1 MLLFVPDYR
10 EALPGAHYLRFQRG
24 RRRESNNLNLYGFL
38 TQSASGL
45 EEKQTQ
51 KTDSRNWNTL
61 LQRYLI
67 GKDRRTIIILP
78 RDEIFG
84 VGDEFRIRAR
94 AQFVKIHALAFSL
107 KCHPEWT
114 DAVER

>member
-45 EEKQTQ
+45 KEKQTQ
-51 KTDSRNWNTL
+51 KTDGGDWNSL
-61 LQRYLI
+61 FLRYF
-67 GKDRRTIIILP
+67 DRKGPLP
-78 RDEIFG
+78 DYYSTE
-84 VGDEFRIRAR
+84 E
-94 AQFVKIHALAFSL
+94 
-107 KCHPEWT
+107 
-114 DAVER
+114 